1 MTEAGEKIKNQ
12 ETENKV
18 QESLFIEPKAVEA
31 VETVKTSTS
40 VTPKEPRKLKK
51 GEFVEAVGRRKR
63 ATARVRIFGA
73 SATASVRSNGFEI
86 NGKTAKEYFQEW
98 QYN

>member
-51 GEFVEAVGRRKR
+51 GGFGGGGGR
-63 ATARVRIFGA
+63 
-73 SATASVRSNGFEI
+73 
-86 NGKTAKEYFQEW
+86 AKESDSRC
-98 QYN
+98 